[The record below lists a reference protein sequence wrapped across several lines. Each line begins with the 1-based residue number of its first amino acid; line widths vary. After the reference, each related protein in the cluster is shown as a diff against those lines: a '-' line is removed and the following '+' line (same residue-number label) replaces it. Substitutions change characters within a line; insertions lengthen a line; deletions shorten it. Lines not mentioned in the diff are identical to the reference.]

1 MMPDAAL
8 PAMRSGRVAWQ
19 LAQTLWVGGVWML
32 HFVLLPAL
40 EKFGLAPLLVQE
52 IAGFMRPLVVGFAV
66 ACVLLQCLLAW
77 VVLRRPVWR
86 DLRGQMLLLVLVA
99 AAGFFLVVPLPRG
112 DYWQLFSYLVIAFAG
127 LVLILQPRPDEEVP
141 RRGEAAQKSL

>member
-1 MMPDAAL
+1 MPDAAL

-52 IAGFMRPLVVGFAV
+52 IAGFMRPQIGRAHV
-66 ACVLLQCLLAW
+66 
-77 VVLRRPVWR
+77 
-86 DLRGQMLLLVLVA
+86 
-99 AAGFFLVVPLPRG
+99 
-112 DYWQLFSYLVIAFAG
+112 
-127 LVLILQPRPDEEVP
+127 
-141 RRGEAAQKSL
+141 